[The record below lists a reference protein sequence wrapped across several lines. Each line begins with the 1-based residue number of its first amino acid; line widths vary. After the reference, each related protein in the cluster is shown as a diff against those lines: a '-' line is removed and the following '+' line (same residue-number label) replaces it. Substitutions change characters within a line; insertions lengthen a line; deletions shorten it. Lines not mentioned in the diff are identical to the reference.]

1 MADNILKVNHLPV
14 LTWFHNQL
22 NDAEFKV
29 KDSTEEAIRTADH
42 PAYLVKPEFP
52 KEIIVKEGVSPTD
65 LLKMYEDE
73 GASINRET
81 YVAGKYPIYHEQPFA
96 TGMGK
101 EIDDLIV
108 KMGAPARVI
117 EVPENVKIKDPVYLH
132 YLSDLFYL
140 LFISETSDTVLVFVS
155 LCEFHFHTVE
165 DDIALLGVFM
175 RNKPGSVKLR
185 MVMSVPSAGDVLIL
199 GNPVAVRGERSVPG
213 RSAGISPC
221 SIPGGAG
228 R

>member
-1 MADNILKVNHLPV
+1 MKAKDTLRQPCDKGRQKEQSGSDCSFLISLPQHAGARKC
-14 LTWFHNQL
+14 TG
-22 NDAEFKV
+22 
-29 KDSTEEAIRTADH
+29 
-42 PAYLVKPEFP
+42 
-52 KEIIVKEGVSPTD
+52 IVKANYVFQSLSYMDFETGGFPLKSGD
-65 LLKMYEDE
+65 LSLICLIRFFTS
-73 GASINRET
+73 GA
-81 YVAGKYPIYHEQPFA
+81 
-96 TGMGK
+96 
-101 EIDDLIV
+101 
-108 KMGAPARVI
+108 
-117 EVPENVKIKDPVYLH
+117 
-132 YLSDLFYL
+132 
-140 LFISETSDTVLVFVS
+140 SDTVLVFVS